1 MATINGTAGDDTLNG
16 TAGDDI
22 INGLDGTDILIG
34 GQGSDVLDGGSGI
47 DTAAYSG
54 SAAGVTVDL
63 AAGTGVGGDAE
74 GDTLIG
80 IEFVRGS
87 SFADHLYG
95 DAGANYL
102 DGGSGDDVLW
112 GGAGADYFWG
122 GGGADTISYEGSSA
136 AVTVDLGGVSGSG
149 GDAEGDTFQYYP
161 LRTS

>member
-95 DAGANYL
+95 DAGGQLPGRRQRRRRAL
-102 DGGSGDDVLW
+102 GRCGRRLFLGRR
-112 GGAGADYFWG
+112 G
-122 GGGADTISYEGSSA
+122 GGHHQ
-136 AVTVDLGGVSGSG
+136 L
-149 GDAEGDTFQYYP
+149 
-161 LRTS
+161 